1 MIVTNHSYSP
11 FFSFASKTSGIIPA
25 EIQPVSGHWDNNK
38 KLKMK
43 LTPPPSLP
51 HLLPLLPES
60 PFTSCGRGRWAKGG
74 CGKSTGTA
82 LYAWRDSHFIQS
94 ADERTAATV
103 TGCRSLVKR
112 RRERVCVHDRG
123 KDWVRFHQCMLI
135 GRAYSAKPHG
145 TGSLVIF
152 LQA

>member
-1 MIVTNHSYSP
+1 MFSSLYPFFPSLFMWLFNTRWSCCNDCHQSFLLSFFLLCFQDEWNHSGRNP
-11 FFSFASKTSGIIPA
+11 TCFRPLRQQQKA
-25 EIQPVSGHWDNNK
+25 ENETHSSS
-38 KLKMK
+38 L
-43 LTPPPSLP
+43 PPPSLP

-60 PFTSCGRGRWAKGG
+60 PFTNCGRGRWAKGG

-112 RRERVCVHDRG
+112 RRVCVCVHDRG
-123 KDWVRFHQCMLI
+123 RD
-135 GRAYSAKPHG
+135 
-145 TGSLVIF
+145 
-152 LQA
+152 